1 MNTPRDHDGLE
12 PDPRPAVRPPRH
24 AVASRTRLWLL
35 AASLFAMLL
44 AWRAHFGFCLVMGE
58 SMLPSLRS
66 GDLLLVDK
74 RAYQTAAPER
84 DDIVVAH
91 DRGGLIIKRIVGLPG
106 EEVELRQGRLYVNR
120 LPLGEAYAIE
130 LGQLSLRSGRL
141 FDNRYALLG
150 DNRSLPGSLVVHAVV
165 TKHQIVGKV
174 VRSLHL
180 WPPWAL
186 LGSIQPRVH
195 HPADSP

>member
-1 MNTPRDHDGLE
+1 MNSPRDHDGLE
-12 PDPRPAVRPPRH
+12 PDPLPAVRPPRR
-24 AVASRTRLWLL
+24 AVAPRTRLWLL

-58 SMLPSLRS
+58 SMLPGLRS

-84 DDIVVAH
+84 DDVVVAH

-106 EEVELRQGRLYVNR
+106 EEVELRQGELYVNR
-120 LPLGEAYAIE
+120 LPLGGDYAVE
-130 LGQLSLRSGRL
+130 PGPLSLRSGRL

-165 TKHQIVGKV
+165 AKEQIVGKV
-174 VRSLHL
+174 VRSLRL
-180 WPPWAL
+180 WPEWAL
-186 LGSIQPRVH
+186 LGSIQARTH
-195 HPADSP
+195 HPTGSQ